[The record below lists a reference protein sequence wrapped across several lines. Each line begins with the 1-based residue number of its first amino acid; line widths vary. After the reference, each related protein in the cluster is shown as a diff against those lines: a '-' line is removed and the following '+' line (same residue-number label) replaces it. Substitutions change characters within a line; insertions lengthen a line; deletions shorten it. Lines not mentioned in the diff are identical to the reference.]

1 MTGFSYLSVENRL
14 TWLSTSEDVRSNH
27 VSAMITKL
35 SCKEWAEL
43 GFRPGPNP
51 PPITDAKIGK
61 VFHARL
67 SPFSFCVI
75 AKNHLAQRLRSIAE
89 TMIKAQLINWFQAVK
104 VKIRPKA
111 FVLPTTTPKKSRNMS
126 LFFWVG
132 IFFL

>member
-1 MTGFSYLSVENRL
+1 
-14 TWLSTSEDVRSNH
+14 
-27 VSAMITKL
+27 MITKL

-75 AKNHLAQRLRSIAE
+75 AKNHLAQRLRPIAE